1 MILVVTNLPEDYGED
16 ILTCSTIKESLE
28 KKEVA
33 DRIIYNRAI
42 DENEASVSEIRE
54 LFTGMHEII
63 FVRNVNTMNYDIK
76 LFVEGLGGK
85 VFTEETYMTSRATLD
100 MLFDDS
106 IITTEVATLD
116 NTGTISEFSQ
126 KLNDGSDITRA
137 YGDLVVACTEQVV
150 ERNKVLEES
159 ERQIALS
166 SVKMIGQLLDRVEDV
181 KKEQK
186 GIKGILEKKNE
197 QIQDV
202 MEGATITDGVYLY
215 DDTGAGEPYSEVQY
229 RNRNINV
236 MLVKDVDRCKYL
248 LSFIG
253 GLQRYISS
261 VMKIKCRVLV
271 VENAGVLAQEKYQG
285 NFHDDYAWINA
296 ENVERMDKLSNKS
309 VIFTDCIRT
318 RVFKKLLEDTNFE
331 ITVILDRTNYSKKHI
346 LATAYPKA
354 IYYAVQSNS
363 SKKVVKAER
372 DKCITSD
379 KSVDAKYMIDYDEE
393 YPTLN
398 LTVDKLQRYVYKYK
412 TLYQDMVQSC
422 ESLRTFYKGGD

>member
-1 MILVVTNLPEDYGED
+1 MILVVTNLPEDYGEG
-16 ILTCSTIKESLE
+16 TITVPTIRESLE
-28 KKEVA
+28 KKEIA
-33 DRIIYNRAI
+33 DKIIYNRAI
-42 DENEASVSEIRE
+42 DENDASVSDIRN
-54 LFTGMHEII
+54 LFSDMEEII
-63 FVRNVNTMNYDIK
+63 YVRNVSTMNYDIK

-85 VFTEETYMTSRATLD
+85 IYTEETYMTSRATLD

-106 IITTEVATLD
+106 LITTEVATID

-166 SVKMIGQLLDRVEDV
+166 SVKMIGQLLDRVDNV
-181 KKEQK
+181 KETQK
-186 GIKGILEKKNE
+186 DIKGILQKKSE

-202 MEGATITDGVYLY
+202 IEGAQITDGVYLY

-229 RNRNINV
+229 RNRSINI
-236 MLVKDVDRCKYL
+236 MLIKDVDRCKYL

-261 VMKIKCRVLV
+261 AMKIKCRVIV
-271 VENAGVLAQEKYQG
+271 VENAGVLAQAKYQG
-285 NFHDDYAWINA
+285 DFYDDYAWINA
-296 ENVERMDKLSNKS
+296 ENVERMDKVAKKT

-318 RVFKKLLEDTNFE
+318 RIFKKLLEDTNFE
-331 ITVILDRTNYSKKHI
+331 ITIILDRTNYSRKHV
-346 LATAYPKA
+346 LSTAYPKA
-354 IYYAVQSNS
+354 IYYAVQSNA
-363 SKKVVKAER
+363 SKKVVNVER
-372 DKCITSD
+372 DKCITSE
-379 KSVDAKYMIDYDEE
+379 KNIDAKYFIEYDEE
-393 YPTLN
+393 YTTMN

-412 TLYQDMVQSC
+412 TVYQELVDSC